1 MFRVKRIHTFILQTF
16 LPLLVMTF
24 AICWFIVLMQF
35 LWKYVDE
42 MVGKGLSMAVLG
54 EMVFYA
60 ALSLVPMSLP
70 LAILFASLMTF
81 GNLGERLE
89 LLAIKSAGISL
100 MRLMRPLIVLMSLVS
115 VGSFFFQ
122 DAVMPVSQVK
132 LWSLMMSM
140 RMKSPELDI
149 PEKTFFNEIQGYNL
163 YVREKNPQ
171 TGLLKDLMIYDNS
184 AGFNNVMVI
193 LADSGR
199 LKMADNKLFLLLT
212 LYNGEAFQNL
222 KRQSSPATAAQ
233 PVAYRRETFATKEI
247 LIEFDAN
254 FNRTDES
261 YYQNQY
267 IGKSINSLSLFV
279 DSVSLILDSVRLIN
293 AEAIYRTSYKRSVP
307 NVIDRRA
314 VDSIAMAPFDSIVA
328 QQLEQS
334 RGSILSRAKGV
345 FEGYKADYF
354 FRGAT
359 LDQDS
364 IKVRRHM
371 MEWHTRFTL
380 AFGCVVFFFI
390 GAPLG
395 AIIRKGGFGMPV
407 ILSVLIFI
415 AYYNVNTI
423 GSKMARDAVWP
434 VWEGMWLS
442 SAVFA
447 AIGIFLTWKAI
458 NDSAILNS
466 DTYIEVF
473 KRIIGKRELRNI
485 IWKEVVIYN
494 PDYATL
500 PDRLE
505 ALAAE
510 AGSYLKRHRRFP
522 GYISYWKRGGQEP
535 EAEQISERMEAIVE
549 ELGNSSHILVLN
561 KLMDYPIIG
570 ALTPLG
576 LQMGRRTAMAL
587 GAMILPT
594 GLPLY
599 FIALYR
605 RKLLRQ
611 DLKAIKKVSQEL
623 KEMIEAIP
631 KTDPQ

>member
-1 MFRVKRIHTFILQTF
+1 MFGIKRIHTFILQTF
-16 LPLLVMTF
+16 IPLFAMTF

-35 LWKYVDE
+35 LWKYIDE
-42 MVGKGLSMAVLG
+42 MVGKGLSMAVLA
-54 EMVFYA
+54 EMMFYA

-89 LLAIKSAGISL
+89 LLAVKSAGISI
-100 MRLMRPLIVLMSLVS
+100 MRLMKPLILLMVCTG
-115 VGSFFFQ
+115 VGAFFFQ

-132 LWSLMMSM
+132 LWTLISSM
-140 RMKSPELDI
+140 KMKSPELNI
-149 PEKTFFNEIQGYNL
+149 PEEVFFSEIQGYNL
-163 YVREKNPQ
+163 YVRDKDPK
-171 TGLLKDLMIYDNS
+171 TGLLKGVMIYDNTG
-184 AGFNNVMVI
+184 GFNNVMVM

-199 LKMADNKLFLLLT
+199 LRTSNDKLFLVLT
-212 LYNGEAFQNL
+212 LYNGEAFQNM
-222 KRQSSPATAAQ
+222 KRQSSASSGVQ
-233 PVAYRRETFATKEI
+233 PVAYRRESFSTKEI

-261 YYQNQY
+261 FFQNQY
-267 IGKSINSLSLFV
+267 IGKSISSLRQFV
-279 DSVSLILDSVRLIN
+279 DSVGVILDSIRVVN
-293 AEAIYRTSYKRSVP
+293 AEAVYRTSYKRTLHG
-307 NVIDRRA
+307 VIDRRA
-314 VDSIAMAPFDSIVA
+314 TDSIRHAPFDSVMRK
-328 QQLEQS
+328 QLELS
-334 RGSILSRAKGV
+334 RGAILSRTKAV
-345 FEGYKADYF
+345 IEGYKADYF

-380 AFGCVVFFFI
+380 AFGCIVFFFI

-447 AIGIFLTWKAI
+447 ALGIFLTWKAI
-458 NDSAILNS
+458 NDSAILNA
-466 DTYIEVF
+466 DTYLDAI

-485 IWKEVVIYN
+485 AWKEVVIYN
-494 PDYATL
+494 PDYSTL
-500 PDRLE
+500 PDRLGE
-505 ALAAE
+505 L
-510 AGSYLKRHRRFP
+510 AGSASGWLGSHKRFP
-522 GYISYWKRGGQEP
+522 GYLSYWQRGGQEP
-535 EAEQISERMEAIVE
+535 EAEAISVQMEAIVE
-549 ELGNSSHILVLN
+549 ELANSSHILILN
-561 KLMDYPIIG
+561 KLMDYPVMG
-570 ALTPLG
+570 LLGPLG
-576 LQMGRRTAMAL
+576 LSLGPRTGIAVGIAL
-587 GAMILPT
+587 PV

-599 FIALYR
+599 LVAVYR

-611 DLKAIKKVSQEL
+611 DLKTIKKVSQEL
-623 KEMIEAIP
+623 IEMIENLQQTE
-631 KTDPQ
+631 KQ